1 MFSRGASRPGGT
13 GLGPASLGI
22 DFIIRPAFLQVAG
35 CLRVATG
42 DPDASVA
49 QVRHAHSPSPFQ
61 WLPGSF
67 SGPAY
72 SAPKPPRSQDADPVS
87 FHRTRLASTLFF
99 EWLRGKRRPLKGES
113 NV

>member
-1 MFSRGASRPGGT
+1 MFRRGASRPGGT
-13 GLGPASLGI
+13 GLGPALLGI

-67 SGPAY
+67 SG
-72 SAPKPPRSQDADPVS
+72 QL
-87 FHRTRLASTLFF
+87 TRLQSP
-99 EWLRGKRRPLKGES
+99 RDRRTPIRSAFTGPGSPRRCCLSGFAES
-113 NV
+113 EDH